1 MSRRCISQIKVTIVR
16 GVKRYKQTWC
26 PKTSR

>member
-1 MSRRCISQIKVTIVR
+1 MSSRYISQIKVTIVR
-16 GVKRYKQTWC
+16 GVKRYKQTWG